1 MTRRRCEQVQ
11 QDPSS
16 YEVCALV
23 PRSLGGFAWQHAR
36 PSRPPGSLRVY
47 EVHVGIATARE
58 EVGRWSDLRTDLL
71 PRIEQLGYTALLLLG
86 LQEHGYYAS
95 FGYQVGTGGAERSEE
110 DYREEPGGAGRV

>member
-1 MTRRRCEQVQ
+1 MRRRCEQVQ

-71 PRIEQLGYTALLLLG
+71 PRIANLGYTALRLG
-86 LQEHGYYAS
+86 STSSPRQHSMLSPIHK
-95 FGYQVGTGGAERSEE
+95 VI
-110 DYREEPGGAGRV
+110 D